1 MKTTSL
7 HGTCVE
13 VKGKGV
19 LITGNPGAG
28 KSALALQLMDRG
40 ALFIS
45 DDQTVLSQETGE
57 IVIQAPLALKGLMEV
72 RGVGICQFPCQEKSF
87 LRLFVEICDSIDVER
102 LPEPSFVEYYG
113 IRVPYLKIL
122 KGDPLGA
129 IKIELKVDIKD
140 EPYTQ

>member
-1 MKTTSL
+1 
-7 HGTCVE
+7 
-13 VKGKGV
+13 
-19 LITGNPGAG
+19 
-28 KSALALQLMDRG
+28 MDRG

-45 DDQTVLSQETGE
+45 DDQTVLSQEVGE
-57 IVIQAPLALKGLMEV
+57 IVVQAPLALKGLMEV
-72 RGVGICQFPCQEKSF
+72 RGVGICQFSCQEKSF
-87 LRLFVEICDSIDVER
+87 LKLFVEICDSIDVER

-129 IKIELKVDIKD
+129 IKIELKVDIND